1 MMYEY
6 TKSTEKL
13 PKEATPVWV
22 RICGRRPR
30 KMYRLGTMFF
40 YYNKVLDRNGNF
52 SSIGDNLL
60 WRYCNE

>member
-1 MMYEY
+1 MNDYV
-6 TKSTEKL
+6 KSTEEL
-13 PKEATPVWV
+13 PKEATPLWV
-22 RICGRRPR
+22 RICGNRPR

-52 SSIGDNLL
+52 SSVGDNLL